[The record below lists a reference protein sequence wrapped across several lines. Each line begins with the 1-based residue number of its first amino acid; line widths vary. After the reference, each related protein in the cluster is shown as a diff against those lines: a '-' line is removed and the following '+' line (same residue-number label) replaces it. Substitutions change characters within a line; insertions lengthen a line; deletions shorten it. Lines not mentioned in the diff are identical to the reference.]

1 MNFPPHNCAVLTGQL
16 KNFHDAGVAVKDAL
30 ISKVG
35 SSPISCEARSRDMYG
50 RSVSKCSAPGVG
62 DLGTWLVSNGYAV
75 AYR

>member
-1 MNFPPHNCAVLTGQL
+1 M
-16 KNFHDAGVAVKDAL
+16 KDAL